1 MGFMSSIAV
10 SALVAPS
17 RQLRIALGVYALVHL
32 GAAVLVCAVVPE
44 RFGFSSLCAFF
55 FLAAAMFLLHGCASL
70 DKTHQIDV
78 SGTGALRLTVQQ
90 KVGAGP
96 VAATSLAVSLLP
108 GSLLWPQ
115 LMLLRLADADGATY
129 TVPVLRDSLA
139 PTEYRS
145 LRVALGN
152 SHGPGTGTT
161 TGAEIL

>member
-1 MGFMSSIAV
+1 MSSIAV
-10 SALVAPS
+10 SALVVPS
-17 RQLRIALGVYALVHL
+17 RRLRLAFGGYALAHL
-32 GAAVLVCAVVPE
+32 GASWLCLAILPQRLLFSSVCA
-44 RFGFSSLCAFF
+44 LF
-55 FLAAAMFLLHGCASL
+55 FLIAALFLLHGCTRL

-129 TVPVLRDSLA
+129 TVLVLRDSLA